1 MNQWQLRLS
10 ADSALR
16 RRIFNLHSLRH
27 VAVLTV
33 LFGWQGTAATAQPA
47 RELPPFPVEPTF
59 PQAPALDLVTPPR
72 IPLEASEIM
81 LEGVVLSVSPT
92 QGELIMQVTSFTLPN
107 GRQST
112 IDEPRFKTIHF
123 DPKVMIAAAPYPADG
138 AAPQWVSS
146 RLLWPMLQVAV
157 VGIDS
162 GTGNDMTANL
172 IEMGGKAR
180 LKGLEQPA
188 SPRTV
193 FFNGVPEHV
202 AGTGLRVGQAFG
214 ITDIGGKAARGKATS
229 DHPRG
234 LALDFMVGRN
244 STLGDAVA
252 SYFEANAGIENVRY
266 IIWKDHLV
274 YPGARTDWAK
284 LAVDYGPGM
293 TVRHMDHV
301 HVSFLEKPTIPGPY
315 LTDEMLSKAK
325 VVPAKLSSRSGRR
338 PVRRR

>member
-1 MNQWQLRLS
+1 M
-10 ADSALR
+10 
-16 RRIFNLHSLRH
+16 FNLHSLRH
-27 VAVLTV
+27 VAALTV
-33 LFGWQGTAATAQPA
+33 LSCSLAVAGTARAAK
-47 RELPPFPVEPTF
+47 ELPPFPVEPTF
-59 PQAPALDLVTPPR
+59 PQAPAPEQVAPPR
-72 IPLEASEIM
+72 IPLESNEIM

-92 QGELIMQVTSFTLPN
+92 QGEMIMQVMSFTLPN
-107 GRQST
+107 GHQSA

-123 DPKVMIAAAPYPADG
+123 DPNVMIAAAPYPSDG

-157 VGIDS
+157 VGVDS

-172 IEMGGKAR
+172 IEMGAKSR
-180 LKGLEQPA
+180 LKGPEQPA

-193 FFNGVPEHV
+193 FFSGVPEHV

-214 ITDIGGKAARGKATS
+214 ITDIGGRAARGKASS

-244 STLGDAVA
+244 ATLGDAVA

-325 VVPAKLSSRSGRR
+325 VAPAKLSSRSGRR
-338 PVRRR
+338 PTRRR